1 MGCCHS
7 TTGGRD
13 GEARDGRNAVSFSS
27 RQRSA
32 RREMDGRFRQ
42 HQSRGHRQ
50 TMSSEYIFGVKNPFA
65 KFVGKEEGE
74 EKGGASNDEEE
85 ISRNDDDDDEGE
97 ISLDR
102 ASSTNT
108 IDSSNNTQGEETE
121 ETEESEGALN
131 DQMR

>member
-1 MGCCHS
+1 
-7 TTGGRD
+7 
-13 GEARDGRNAVSFSS
+13 
-27 RQRSA
+27 
-32 RREMDGRFRQ
+32 
-42 HQSRGHRQ
+42 
-50 TMSSEYIFGVKNPFA
+50 MSSEYIFGVKNPFA

-85 ISRNDDDDDEGE
+85 ISRNDDDDDKGE
-97 ISLDR
+97 ISMDR

-131 DQMR
+131 DQMRLLKKERKLSDDREGGKMEFLSAAFMRLSLIHI